1 VQTNV
6 NNGVVVMVR
15 KFRDKCT
22 TKKLLNA
29 TMLLVV
35 CVTICTLVLSV
46 ILHDATPLVTL
57 IEKSFEF
64 AMVVAGFYLWKAK
77 NENLHKYNQD
87 KKIGDIF

>member
-1 VQTNV
+1 MQTNV
-6 NNGVVVMVR
+6 NNGVVIMVR
-15 KFRDKCT
+15 KFKEKDT
-22 TKKLLNA
+22 TKRLLNA
-29 TMLLVV
+29 TMLIVV
-35 CVTICTLVLSV
+35 FVTICTLVLSV

-87 KKIGDIF
+87 NKIGDTF

>member
-1 VQTNV
+1 MQINV
-6 NNGVVVMVR
+6 NNGVVIMVR
-15 KFRDKCT
+15 KFKEKET
-22 TKKLLNA
+22 TKRLLNA
-29 TMLLVV
+29 TMMIVV
-35 CVTICTLVLSV
+35 CVTICTLILSV

-87 KKIGDIF
+87 QKIGDIL

>member
-1 VQTNV
+1 MQTNV
-6 NNGVVVMVR
+6 NNGVVIMVR
-15 KFRDKCT
+15 KFKEKDT
-22 TKKLLNA
+22 TKRLLNA
-29 TMLLVV
+29 TMLIVV
-35 CVTICTLVLSV
+35 FVTICTLILSA

-87 KKIGDIF
+87 NKIGDTF

>member
-1 VQTNV
+1 MI
-6 NNGVVVMVR
+6 NGVVIMVR
-15 KFRDKCT
+15 KFREKDT
-22 TKKLLNA
+22 TKRLLNA
-29 TMLLVV
+29 TMLIVV

-87 KKIGDIF
+87 NKIGDTF

>member
-1 VQTNV
+1 VHINAI
-6 NNGVVVMVR
+6 NGVVIMVR
-15 KFRDKCT
+15 KFKEKDT
-22 TKKLLNA
+22 TKRLLNA
-29 TMLLVV
+29 TMLIVV
-35 CVTICTLVLSV
+35 CVTICTLILSV

-87 KKIGDIF
+87 NKIGDTF

>member
-1 VQTNV
+1 MQTNV
-6 NNGVVVMVR
+6 NNGVVIMVR
-15 KFRDKCT
+15 KFKEKDT
-22 TKKLLNA
+22 TKRLLNA
-29 TMLLVV
+29 TMSIVV
-35 CVTICTLVLSV
+35 FVTICTIILSV

-87 KKIGDIF
+87 NKIGDTF